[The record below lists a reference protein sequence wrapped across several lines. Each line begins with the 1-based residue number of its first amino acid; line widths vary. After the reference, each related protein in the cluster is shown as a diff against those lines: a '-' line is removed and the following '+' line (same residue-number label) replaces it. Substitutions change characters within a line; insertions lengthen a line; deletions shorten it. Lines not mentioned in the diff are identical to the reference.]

1 MNNDNTV
8 EILKCI
14 ADASRLAIL
23 NILYEGDSYTELI
36 ASKLE
41 LTPATVCYH
50 LKKMESCG
58 IVKSSRTQFYMIY
71 SLNKEMFNKS
81 MAEILFTG
89 DKTKDRE
96 ISYREEIINRFIVD
110 GRLISIP
117 SQKKKLE
124 IVISYIAEQFELG
137 KEYTEREVNR
147 MLVDYHDD
155 FCTIRRDLIGFGF
168 MERNQIIY
176 KRIK

>member
-1 MNNDNTV
+1 MNNDKTI

-14 ADASRLAIL
+14 ADKTRIAIL
-23 NILYEGDSYTELI
+23 NILYEGDSYIELI
-36 ASKLE
+36 SSKLD

-58 IVKSSRTQFYMIY
+58 IVNSSRTQFYMIY

-81 MAEILFTG
+81 IAEILFTG
-89 DKTKDRE
+89 DTTKGKE
-96 ISYREEIINRFIVD
+96 ISYREHIINRYIIG
-110 GRLISIP
+110 GRLITIP

-124 IVISYIAEQFELG
+124 IIITYIAEQFELG

-155 FCTIRRDLIGFGF
+155 FCTLRRDLVGFGF
-168 MERNQIIY
+168 MERYQNTY